1 MNADGK
7 SSSFVLIDYLAKA
20 AEFVMV
26 TLTFLM
32 IVLVTYQVFERY
44 VLHYTPPWS
53 EELAVYSMIW
63 FGMLG
68 IAIGVR
74 TKSHMSLHFF
84 ADKLPY
90 FMQNTLELVKHILIL
105 IYVGVLIYE
114 GINMV
119 QLTMTQNSSV
129 MGIPVGFVYLAL
141 PVSAILITTFVLE
154 SLVQFIANWKHE

>member
-1 MNADGK
+1 MDTDAKPG
-7 SSSFVLIDYLAKA
+7 SFVLIDYLAKG

-84 ADKLPY
+84 ADKLPSGI
-90 FMQNTLELVKHILIL
+90 QKILELVKFVLIL
-105 IYVGVLIYE
+105 TYVSVLIYE

-119 QLTMTQNSSV
+119 QLTMAQKSPA

-141 PVSAILITTFVLE
+141 PVSAVLIVIFTLE
-154 SLVQFIANWKHE
+154 SLVQFITRWRHE

>member
-7 SSSFVLIDYLAKA
+7 PSPFVLIDYLAKS

-26 TLTFLM
+26 SLTFLM

-63 FGMLG
+63 FGVLG

-90 FMQNTLELVKHILIL
+90 RIQSILELVKYLLIL
-105 IYVGVLIYE
+105 AYLGVLIYE

-119 QLTMTQNSSV
+119 QLTMAQKSPA

-141 PVSAILITTFVLE
+141 PVSAVLMVIFTLE
-154 SLVQFIANWKHE
+154 SLVQFITKWKHD